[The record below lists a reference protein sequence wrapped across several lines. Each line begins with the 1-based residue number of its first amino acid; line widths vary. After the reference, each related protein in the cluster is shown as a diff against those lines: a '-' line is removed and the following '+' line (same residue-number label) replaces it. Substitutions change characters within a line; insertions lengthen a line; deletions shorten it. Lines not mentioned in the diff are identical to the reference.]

1 MVMLDIFRGEK
12 VCCKHQVWEMDLP
25 AQAAGHGRM
34 DVYPNCLNIHS
45 ETAAHKS
52 QLLFYSVT
60 TLTFSK

>member
-1 MVMLDIFRGEK
+1 MVTLDIFRGEK
-12 VCCKHQVWEMDLP
+12 AANTKSGKWTP

-34 DVYPNCLNIHS
+34 NVYPNCLKTHS
-45 ETAAHKS
+45 ETAARKS